1 MKCPKC
7 KADISD
13 DSHFCSKCGM
23 ELKDSAEGISLTKTL
38 ITPKDSLKEGSTVG
52 GRYTIIEELGRGG
65 MGVVYKAKDTKLK
78 RTVALKF
85 LPSELTHIPEV
96 KTRFMHEA
104 QAAAALDHPNICTVF
119 EFDQADESSFISMAY
134 IEGQSIRQKIEAGPL
149 GLEEA
154 MRIAEQVAEGLQAA
168 HQKGIVHRDIKS
180 ANIMVTEKSQ
190 AKIMDFGLARTAE
203 KTLLTKEGTTMGT
216 VAYMSPEQ
224 TRGEEVDHRT
234 DIWSFGVVLYEM
246 LTGEMPFKGE
256 HEQAVVYSIRKDKPR
271 PIAVSNTEI
280 PLSIEQVVD
289 KALEKD
295 ADKRYQHIDELL
307 DDLKSISA
315 GIVPEEI
322 KVRLRKE
329 KLRMRR
335 KTILYAGIGGSL
347 ILAVVLIL
355 ILFPGRVQA
364 IDSIAVLP
372 LENLTGDEEQ
382 EYFVDGATDE
392 VIGRL
397 AQISGLRRVISR
409 TSVMQYKHTDKSIP
423 QIARELNVDAVVEG
437 TVYQIG
443 ETVRMRLQLIDALPE
458 ERNIWAQTYERA
470 GTDVLMMYG
479 DIARTIAEEI
489 QVKLTAEEETRFA
502 KARQVNPEAYDAYL
516 KGYNQVVKLT
526 RAGIDAAQSYFELA
540 LEKDPTYAL
549 AHQGIAFVWAARGQM
564 GIVPAR
570 DARER
575 QRAAAIRALALDDS
589 CVEARFTMAA
599 VMAWGDWDWK
609 GAETEFLRI
618 IKLDPQYA
626 MGRAYYAHL
635 LAIIGRFDE
644 AVSHMEL
651 ALELD
656 PYNALFHSLH
666 AGVLNF
672 LARYD
677 EALAAAGTALSLQLD
692 LPTGRGQLRLAL
704 CGLERY
710 DEHLALL
717 REDAASDPELLRA
730 LERGF
735 QEAGYQGAQ
744 MRTADLL
751 ADRYEKQGGRATKIA
766 QRYFRA
772 GDHDLAIEW
781 FEKAYENH
789 EPNLPYI
796 GRPYWGPL
804 RSDSRFVDLLRKMNL
819 PVDEKE

>member
-1 MKCPKC
+1 M
-7 KADISD
+7 
-13 DSHFCSKCGM
+13 
-23 ELKDSAEGISLTKTL
+23 
-38 ITPKDSLKEGSTVG
+38 
-52 GRYTIIEELGRGG
+52 
-65 MGVVYKAKDTKLK
+65 
-78 RTVALKF
+78 
-85 LPSELTHIPEV
+85 
-96 KTRFMHEA
+96 
-104 QAAAALDHPNICTVF
+104 
-119 EFDQADESSFISMAY
+119 
-134 IEGQSIRQKIEAGPL
+134 
-149 GLEEA
+149 
-154 MRIAEQVAEGLQAA
+154 
-168 HQKGIVHRDIKS
+168 
-180 ANIMVTEKSQ
+180 
-190 AKIMDFGLARTAE
+190 
-203 KTLLTKEGTTMGT
+203 
-216 VAYMSPEQ
+216 
-224 TRGEEVDHRT
+224 
-234 DIWSFGVVLYEM
+234 
-246 LTGEMPFKGE
+246 
-256 HEQAVVYSIRKDKPR
+256 
-271 PIAVSNTEI
+271 
-280 PLSIEQVVD
+280 D

>member
-180 ANIMVTEKSQ
+180 ANIMVTERGQ

-224 TRGEEVDHRT
+224 TQGDEVDRRT
-234 DIWSFGVVLYEM
+234 EIWSFGIVLYEM
-246 LTGEMPFKGE
+246 LTGQLPFKGE

-271 PIAVSNTEI
+271 PITEVNAEI
-280 PLSIEQVVD
+280 PQAIEQVVD

-295 ADKRYQHIDELL
+295 ADKRYQQVDELL

-322 KVRLRKE
+322 KARLRKA
-329 KLRMRR
+329 KLLKR
-335 KTILYAGIGGSL
+335 KRSILYAGAVGLVIV
-347 ILAVVLIL
+347 IAVLALT
-355 ILFPGRVQA
+355 LFTGPAEA
-364 IDSIAVLP
+364 IESIAVLP
-372 LENLTGDEEQ
+372 LENLTGDMEKQ
-382 EYFVDGATDE
+382 YVVDSVTDAL
-392 VIGRL
+392 IGQL
-397 AQISGLRRVISR
+397 GQISGLNRVISR
-409 TSVMQYKHTDKSIP
+409 TTVMQYKEAEKSLSD
-423 QIARELNVDAVVEG
+423 IARELKVDAIVEG
-437 TVYQIG
+437 TVYQVG
-443 ETVRMRLQLIDALPE
+443 ESIQVRFQLTDALPE
-458 ERNIWAQTYERA
+458 EQNLWSETYERPMR
-470 GTDVLMMYG
+470 DVLMMYSEVAQV
-479 DIARTIAEEI
+479 IASEI
-489 QVKLTAEEETRFA
+489 RIGLTPEEETRFDD
-502 KARQVNPEAYDAYL
+502 ARHVHPEAYDAYL
-516 KGYNQVVKLT
+516 KGSYQVVKLT